1 MALAS
6 DMPKAG
12 FRPSML
18 LYDTRYRS
26 LTIQVVVLMLFM
38 AGVAWLVDNTVRN
51 LAALGKD
58 FNYGFLWQRSGYDI
72 SQRLIEYS
80 SDSTHGRAMLVGLL
94 NTFLVSAIG
103 CVVATVIGVIAGV
116 LRLSKSWIVARLMT
130 LYVEVFRNI
139 PLLMWILLFYA
150 VVTEAMPPPNAFRGD
165 DAASSMILFD
175 SVAIT
180 NRYTAVPDLLFSR
193 SLGSLELGYV
203 SLNINLVL
211 LIAAV
216 VGGVLAN
223 RVASVRHAA
232 MLLDSMGPDLT
243 GFGAVFS
250 DPAATLPDRH
260 LGLVQASEVTDLDAR
275 IDAMASKLSAT
286 GLATL
291 PPAVLFASSPA
302 PTLPLLLAGQ
312 RIAVARDT
320 AFSFMYSAN
329 LDLLRALGAE
339 LRFFS
344 PLADTALPEVDSLY
358 LPGGYPE
365 LHLDRLQTNRAMD
378 KSIRAHHAAGR
389 PILAECG
396 GMLYLLETLTDAEGQ
411 RAEMVGLLPGQ
422 AVMQPRL
429 TALALQAVQ
438 LPEGELRG
446 HTFHHSRLETK

>member
-1 MALAS
+1 MGLFDGEPSSADLAT
-6 DMPKAG
+6 
-12 FRPSML
+12 L
-18 LYDTRYRS
+18 LG
-26 LTIQVVVLMLFM
+26 IP
-38 AGVAWLVDNTVRN
+38 
-51 LAALGKD
+51 
-58 FNYGFLWQRSGYDI
+58 
-72 SQRLIEYS
+72 
-80 SDSTHGRAMLVGLL
+80 
-94 NTFLVSAIG
+94 
-103 CVVATVIGVIAGV
+103 VVAVIDGSAMAQTFGA
-116 LRLSKSWIVARLMT
+116 VAHGLAHYRPGLP
-130 LYVEVFRNI
+130 F
-139 PLLMWILLFYA
+139 A
-150 VVTEAMPPPNAFRGD
+150 
-165 DAASSMILFD
+165 
-175 SVAIT
+175 
-180 NRYTAVPDLLFSR
+180 
-193 SLGSLELGYV
+193 
-203 SLNINLVL
+203 
-211 LIAAV
+211 
-216 VGGVLAN
+216 GVLAN

-365 LHLDRLQTNRAMD
+365 LHLDRLQTKRAMG

-446 HTFHHSRLETK
+446 HTFHHSRLETKLAAVARGSCPNGGATAEAVFCNQGLTASYIHFYFPSNPAAVAGLFLP